1 MFDRLV
7 VLSGADVRSDV
18 AFQGAVFRDGL
29 FLRTFGRPPVIRG
42 TTNLTLATMSLVRAD
57 QAIFQGPVDARGAR
71 FLGDASFFE
80 TDFEDLAFFDQ
91 ASFSGDAVFS
101 GVPRA
106 GNAPGIAA
114 AGSCVRTAGA
124 FAGSATF
131 VRTIF
136 SRIADFRQRCFQE
149 RASFQDAVFG
159 GGADAFDQPHAGQRG
174 AQRLCRLSATD
185 HSDVHAPPPGRSRPP
200 TSPSGR

>member
-1 MFDRLV
+1 QSALGPNEISADDVVRTIASQGQLNKRDVTIVGDLNLTRLREVPGPIRCVSCTFTGSITASDVVFDRLV

-57 QAIFQGPVDARGAR
+57 QAIFQGRVDARGAR

-106 GNAPGIAA
+106 
-114 AGSCVRTAGA
+114 
-124 FAGSATF
+124 
-131 VRTIF
+131 
-136 SRIADFRQRCFQE
+136 
-149 RASFQDAVFG
+149 
-159 GGADAFDQPHAGQRG
+159 
-174 AQRLCRLSATD
+174 
-185 HSDVHAPPPGRSRPP
+185 
-200 TSPSGR
+200 